1 MSDREPLYGCATC
14 HTAAAFR
21 GDCGRMPAS
30 CPTLTRPDLTK
41 DVSTYLEP
49 ERAELMR
56 VADLAPFDEHR
67 QKRSRVEELL
77 FFVRARRLSRVGVA
91 FCVSLTKEAQEL
103 GRLLETPRRAG
114 RARRAAARAP
124 SITTRSAWRRRT
136 PSASQSICNPVA
148 QAKLLNEASVQLIVQ
163 LGLCLGHDL
172 ILQEEARVPVTT
184 LVVKDRALDHHPIE
198 ALRP

>member
-1 MSDREPLYGCATC
+1 MSAREPLYDCATC

-21 GDCGRMPAS
+21 GDCSRMPQG

-41 DVSTYLEP
+41 DVSSYLEP

-56 VADLAPFDEHR
+56 VADLAPFDSFH
-67 QKRSRVEELL
+67 QKRNRVDELL
-77 FFVRARRLSRVGVA
+77 FFVRARQLSRVGVA

-103 GRLLETPRRAG
+103 GRRLETHGVQAELACCRAG
-114 RARRAAARAP
+114 AVDFDEIGLEKAHPERFA
-124 SITTRSAWRRRT
+124 
-136 PSASQSICNPVA
+136 SICNPVA
-148 QAKLLNEASVQLIVQ
+148 QAKLLNEAKVQLIVQ

-184 LVVKDRALDHHPIE
+184 LVVKDRVLDHHPIE